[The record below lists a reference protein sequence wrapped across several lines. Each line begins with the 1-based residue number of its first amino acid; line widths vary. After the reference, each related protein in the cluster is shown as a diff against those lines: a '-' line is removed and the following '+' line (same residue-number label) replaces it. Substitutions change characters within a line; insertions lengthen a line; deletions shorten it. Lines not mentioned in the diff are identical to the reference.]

1 MNAPPRKFTIGRDA
15 RCDVPLADESVSARH
30 AELSVPAPG
39 TLLLTDCK
47 STNGTFLIG
56 ADGRAR
62 KIRQALV
69 SPADRVRF
77 GAVTLGIRDLLEAFS
92 RQCPDRVAP
101 FLSGVD
107 AAQPWAQMG
116 ASRRQLI
123 RCVCGSVKSA
133 DMPCP
138 ECGR

>member
-1 MNAPPRKFTIGRDA
+1 MSAPPRKITIGRDA
-15 RCDVPLADESVSARH
+15 HCDVPLADESVSARH
-30 AELSVPAPG
+30 AELSLPSLG

-56 ADGRAR
+56 ADGHAR

-69 SPADRVRF
+69 SPVDRARF
-77 GAVTLGIRDLLEAFS
+77 GAVTLGIRDLLEAFG
-92 RQCPDRVAP
+92 RRFPDRVAP

-107 AAQPWAQMG
+107 EAPPWARG
-116 ASRRQLI
+116 RQLI
-123 RCVCGSVKSA
+123 RCVCGNVKPVNA
-133 DMPCP
+133 PCP